1 MSPPK
6 NVGWGLPH
14 RITSAGQAPPYELS
28 GLCAKRQKGHKSCA
42 FYCVLDL
49 ALAAGTIAA
58 AFAGVYLAAMRQQ
71 FLQGLDILVI
81 HVLLAS
87 PAEPALGLLRCRQ
100 LTGVVRPVISSFASV
115 ASSVLASSM

>member
-42 FYCVLDL
+42 FDCVFDL
-49 ALAAGTIAA
+49 ALTAGTIAA
-58 AFAGVYLAAMRQQ
+58 ALAGVYLAAMR
-71 FLQGLDILVI
+71 
-81 HVLLAS
+81 
-87 PAEPALGLLRCRQ
+87 
-100 LTGVVRPVISSFASV
+100 
-115 ASSVLASSM
+115 